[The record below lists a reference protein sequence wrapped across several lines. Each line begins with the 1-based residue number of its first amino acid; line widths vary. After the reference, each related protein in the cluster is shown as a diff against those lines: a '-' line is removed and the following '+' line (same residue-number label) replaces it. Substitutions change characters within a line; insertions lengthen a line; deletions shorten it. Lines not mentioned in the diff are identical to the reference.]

1 MSSTIT
7 SGGHTRGPS
16 PARRAPLFKR
26 LLLTLGWLSVAAW
39 LVALPAPA
47 FYWSEMLTH
56 LTFQATLASLAVL
69 ALTLVVYWNDGRGW
83 PLGPTLATLVHGST
97 ALVVA
102 APVGCP
108 VPAADAP
115 FLKLMV
121 LNKNLA
127 NDDFEAV
134 ARAIREADPD
144 IVALLEVTPDDSPRI
159 AEMRDTWP
167 EVQAYPRQNAFGL
180 ALLSK
185 LPILTDD
192 AVQPDDSLDLR
203 PHLGLFTLAWGG
215 AEIRVAVAHPAPPLN
230 ATLHGDQGTYF
241 QAISDWV
248 GAPDPL
254 AEPPAEGEAPA
265 EEIGPTIVMGD
276 LNTTPYAGRY
286 SVLLRDTGLDSVACA
301 GGLMPTWPADLPWV
315 ARLPLD
321 DILVSDHLAPV
332 AAGVGDPVG
341 SDHLPVIAT
350 VQPTGTPEDWG
361 LEAWPPAPGSE

>member
-69 ALTLVVYWNDGRGW
+69 ALTLAVYWNDGRGW

-97 ALVVA
+97 TLVVA

-121 LNKNLA
+121 LNKHYA
-127 NDDFEAV
+127 NSDFDPI

-144 IVALLEVTPDDSPRI
+144 LVALLEVSEADVSQLTRL
-159 AEMRDTWP
+159 ADTWP
-167 EVQAYPRQNAFGL
+167 ERATYGRDDAFGL
-180 ALLSK
+180 ALISK
-185 LPILTDD
+185 LPITGEVL
-192 AVQPDDSLDLR
+192 AQPDDRAGLA
-203 PHLGLFTLAWGG
+203 PYLGLFTVDWGG
-215 AEIRVAVAHPAPPLN
+215 AQLRVAVAHPAPPLN

-254 AEPPAEGEAPA
+254 AEPPAEGEPQP
-265 EEIGPTIVMGD
+265 EEIGPTVVMGD

-315 ARLPLD
+315 ARLPLN